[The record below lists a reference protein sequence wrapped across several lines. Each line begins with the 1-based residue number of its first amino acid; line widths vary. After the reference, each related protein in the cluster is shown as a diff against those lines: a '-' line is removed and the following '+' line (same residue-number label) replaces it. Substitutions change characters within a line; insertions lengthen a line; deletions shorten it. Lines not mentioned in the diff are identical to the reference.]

1 MGFADK
7 FMIYDYDYAYAYGS
21 FGFWTGWNVGVVQKL
36 VDLLFWLYILYNVE
50 KHLTRVACLDVVH
63 PS

>member
-7 FMIYDYDYAYAYGS
+7 LIYDYDYDYAYGS
-21 FGFWTGWNVGVVQKL
+21 FGLYGLKCWGSAEVGRLEVNMSAVHFVQHR
-36 VDLLFWLYILYNVE
+36 

>member
-21 FGFWTGWNVGVVQKL
+21 FGLYRLKCWGSAE
-36 VDLLFWLYILYNVE
+36 VDL
-50 KHLTRVACLDVVH
+50 K
-63 PS
+63 